1 MKIMDKYDVIIIGKG
16 PAGISA
22 ALYTVRASL
31 KTLVVGADG
40 SALTKTSKIENY
52 FGFEF
57 PVSGRQLL
65 ENGEKQALRVGAE
78 IKNAEVTAVEYGETY
93 IVKTT
98 GGKYAAGAVLIAT
111 GQTPRRPEI
120 PGVKEFEGKGV
131 SYCTTCDGFFY
142 KNKSVGVLGN
152 GNYAVQEAME
162 LEPFTKDITI
172 FTNGQNVNF
181 SGEYSRISEKYKLN
195 AGKVV
200 GLAGEG
206 ILNNIILEGETQKL
220 DGLFI
225 ASGTAS
231 SVDFAVKLGVAV
243 KDNAIVVDD
252 RQKTNLGGIFAA
264 GDCTGGFKQ
273 ISTAVGQGALAGKSI
288 IDYVRNN

>member
-1 MKIMDKYDVIIIGKG
+1 MDKYDVIIIGKG

-22 ALYTVRASL
+22 ALYTVRAGL
-31 KTLVVGADG
+31 KTLVAGTDA
-40 SALTKTSKIENY
+40 STLQKASEIENY
-52 FGFEF
+52 YGFATA
-57 PVSGRQLL
+57 VSGQQLL
-65 ENGEKQALRVGAE
+65 DNGVKQAARLGAVMLN
-78 IKNAEVTAVEYGETY
+78 IEVTAVEYGDGYT
-93 IVKTT
+93 VKTVLD
-98 GGKYAAGAVLIAT
+98 GYAAKAVLIAT
-111 GQTPRRPEI
+111 GQAPRRPEF

-142 KNKSVGVLGN
+142 RNKSVGVLGN

-172 FTNGQNVNF
+172 FTNGLSDKFSGDYARTVAKYKINRENVNGLTGGNVL
-181 SGEYSRISEKYKLN
+181 SGITLDHT
-195 AGKVV
+195 
-200 GLAGEG
+200 
-206 ILNNIILEGETQKL
+206 TQKL

-243 KDNAIVVDD
+243 KENAIIVDSQ
-252 RQKTNLGGIFAA
+252 QKTNLEGIFAA

-273 ISTAVGQGALAGKSI
+273 IAIAVGQGAVAAKSI
-288 IDYVRNN
+288 IDYVRQHQ